1 LKKIFIVLII
11 FNLLIPT
18 KVLGF
23 SYVIMEEKSGRI
35 LESSDINNKKLIASI
50 TKIMTCII
58 ALENNNNLEKVIKVP
73 NEVLKM
79 YGTNIYIEVGEEIKI
94 IDLLYGLMLRSGN
107 DAALTLAIATAGS
120 EENFV
125 KLMNKKAQEL
135 GMNNTIFNN
144 PHGLDEDT
152 KNYSTAY
159 DMSLLARYAYKN
171 KIYRKIIKT
180 KKYTCKSSIKSYL
193 WYNRVSILN
202 NYKYSLGGKNGYT
215 PKAGKTLVSYA
226 KKNNMTLIGVSLHD
240 SNIYDTHE
248 DLFEKNFK
256 KYKLYKIVDKDNF
269 SYNKKLFSEDIYLKE
284 SFYYPLKENELT
296 NISTI
301 INITNSNNTIPGKII
316 IKLNNKEIG
325 SINIYRKKQ
334 NKRRKESFFKKI
346 INKFKN

>member
-1 LKKIFIVLII
+1 
-11 FNLLIPT
+11 
-18 KVLGF
+18 
-23 SYVIMEEKSGRI
+23 MEEKSGRI

-58 ALENNNNLEKVIKVP
+58 ALENNNLEKVIKVP

-226 KKNNMTLIGVSLHD
+226 KKDNMTLIGVSLHD

>member
-1 LKKIFIVLII
+1 
-11 FNLLIPT
+11 
-18 KVLGF
+18 
-23 SYVIMEEKSGRI
+23 MEEKSGRI

-226 KKNNMTLIGVSLHD
+226 KKDNMTLIGVSLHD

-269 SYNKKLFSEDIYLKE
+269 SYNKKLFSEGIYLKE

>member
-1 LKKIFIVLII
+1 
-11 FNLLIPT
+11 
-18 KVLGF
+18 
-23 SYVIMEEKSGRI
+23 MEEKSGRI

-226 KKNNMTLIGVSLHD
+226 KKDNMTLIGVSLHD

-248 DLFEKNFK
+248 NLFEKDFK

>member
-1 LKKIFIVLII
+1 
-11 FNLLIPT
+11 
-18 KVLGF
+18 
-23 SYVIMEEKSGRI
+23 MEEKSGRI

-79 YGTNIYIEVGEEIKI
+79 YGTNIYIEVGEKIKI

-226 KKNNMTLIGVSLHD
+226 KKDNMTLIGVSLHD

-325 SINIYRKKQ
+325 SINIYKKKQ

>member
-1 LKKIFIVLII
+1 
-11 FNLLIPT
+11 
-18 KVLGF
+18 
-23 SYVIMEEKSGRI
+23 MEEKSGRI

-120 EENFV
+120 GENFV

-226 KKNNMTLIGVSLHD
+226 KKDNMTLIGVSLHD

-248 DLFEKNFK
+248 NLFEKNFK

>member
-1 LKKIFIVLII
+1 MRRKPKRK
-11 FNLLIPT
+11 NRN
-18 KVLGF
+18 F
-23 SYVIMEEKSGRI
+23 SVHAR
-35 LESSDINNKKLIASI
+35 
-50 TKIMTCII
+50 
-58 ALENNNNLEKVIKVP
+58 
-73 NEVLKM
+73 
-79 YGTNIYIEVGEEIKI
+79 
-94 IDLLYGLMLRSGN
+94 

-171 KIYRKIIKT
+171 KIYIKIIKT

-226 KKNNMTLIGVSLHD
+226 KKDNMTLIGVSLHD

-325 SINIYRKKQ
+325 SINIYKKKQ

>member
-1 LKKIFIVLII
+1 
-11 FNLLIPT
+11 
-18 KVLGF
+18 
-23 SYVIMEEKSGRI
+23 MEEKSGRI

-226 KKNNMTLIGVSLHD
+226 KKDNMTLIGVSLHD

-248 DLFEKNFK
+248 NLFEKNFK

-269 SYNKKLFSEDIYLKE
+269 SYNKKLFSEGIYLKE

-325 SINIYRKKQ
+325 SINIYKKKQ

-346 INKFKN
+346 NNKFKN

>member
-1 LKKIFIVLII
+1 
-11 FNLLIPT
+11 
-18 KVLGF
+18 
-23 SYVIMEEKSGRI
+23 MEEKSGRI

-226 KKNNMTLIGVSLHD
+226 KKDNMTLIGVSLHD

-248 DLFEKNFK
+248 NLFEKNFK

>member
-1 LKKIFIVLII
+1 
-11 FNLLIPT
+11 
-18 KVLGF
+18 
-23 SYVIMEEKSGRI
+23 MEEKSGRI

-58 ALENNNNLEKVIKVP
+58 ALENNNLEKVIKVP

-226 KKNNMTLIGVSLHD
+226 KKDNMTLIGVSLHD

-248 DLFEKNFK
+248 NLFEKNFK

-325 SINIYRKKQ
+325 SINIYKKKQ

>member
-1 LKKIFIVLII
+1 
-11 FNLLIPT
+11 
-18 KVLGF
+18 
-23 SYVIMEEKSGRI
+23 MEEKSGRI

-226 KKNNMTLIGVSLHD
+226 KKDNMTLIGVSLHD

-248 DLFEKNFK
+248 NLFEKNFK

-316 IKLNNKEIG
+316 IKLNNKEIEN
-325 SINIYRKKQ
+325 INIYKKKQ

-346 INKFKN
+346 NNKFKN

>member
-1 LKKIFIVLII
+1 
-11 FNLLIPT
+11 
-18 KVLGF
+18 
-23 SYVIMEEKSGRI
+23 MEEKSGRI

-120 EENFV
+120 GENFV

-226 KKNNMTLIGVSLHD
+226 KKDNMTLIGVSLHD

>member
-1 LKKIFIVLII
+1 
-11 FNLLIPT
+11 
-18 KVLGF
+18 
-23 SYVIMEEKSGRI
+23 MEEKSGRI

-226 KKNNMTLIGVSLHD
+226 KKDNMTLIGVSLHD

-269 SYNKKLFSEDIYLKE
+269 SYNKKLFSEGIYLKE

-325 SINIYRKKQ
+325 SINIYKKKQ

-346 INKFKN
+346 NNKFKN

>member
-1 LKKIFIVLII
+1 
-11 FNLLIPT
+11 
-18 KVLGF
+18 
-23 SYVIMEEKSGRI
+23 MEEKSGRI

-79 YGTNIYIEVGEEIKI
+79 YGTNIYIEVGEKIKI

-226 KKNNMTLIGVSLHD
+226 KKDNMTLIGVSLHD

-248 DLFEKNFK
+248 NLFEKNFK

-269 SYNKKLFSEDIYLKE
+269 SYNKKLFSEGIYLKE

-325 SINIYRKKQ
+325 SINIYKKKQ

>member
-1 LKKIFIVLII
+1 
-11 FNLLIPT
+11 
-18 KVLGF
+18 
-23 SYVIMEEKSGRI
+23 MEEKSGRI

-79 YGTNIYIEVGEEIKI
+79 YGTNIYIEVGEELKI

-226 KKNNMTLIGVSLHD
+226 KKDNMTLIGVSLHD

-325 SINIYRKKQ
+325 SINIYKKKQ

>member
-1 LKKIFIVLII
+1 
-11 FNLLIPT
+11 
-18 KVLGF
+18 
-23 SYVIMEEKSGRI
+23 MEEKSGRI

-226 KKNNMTLIGVSLHD
+226 KKDNMTLIGVSLHD

-325 SINIYRKKQ
+325 SINIYKK
-334 NKRRKESFFKKI
+334 KAK
-346 INKFKN
+346 

>member
-1 LKKIFIVLII
+1 
-11 FNLLIPT
+11 
-18 KVLGF
+18 
-23 SYVIMEEKSGRI
+23 MEEKSGRI

-226 KKNNMTLIGVSLHD
+226 KKDNMTLIGVSLHD

-248 DLFEKNFK
+248 NLFEKNFK

-325 SINIYRKKQ
+325 SINIYKKKQ

>member
-1 LKKIFIVLII
+1 
-11 FNLLIPT
+11 
-18 KVLGF
+18 
-23 SYVIMEEKSGRI
+23 MEEKSGRI

-58 ALENNNNLEKVIKVP
+58 ALENNNLEKVIKVP

>member
-1 LKKIFIVLII
+1 
-11 FNLLIPT
+11 
-18 KVLGF
+18 
-23 SYVIMEEKSGRI
+23 MEEKSGRI

-125 KLMNKKAQEL
+125 KLMNKKAQKL

>member
-1 LKKIFIVLII
+1 
-11 FNLLIPT
+11 
-18 KVLGF
+18 
-23 SYVIMEEKSGRI
+23 MEEKSGRI

-58 ALENNNNLEKVIKVP
+58 ALENNNLEKVIKVP

-171 KIYRKIIKT
+171 KIYIKIIKT

-226 KKNNMTLIGVSLHD
+226 KKDNMTLIGVSLHD

-325 SINIYRKKQ
+325 SINIYKKKQ

>member
-1 LKKIFIVLII
+1 
-11 FNLLIPT
+11 
-18 KVLGF
+18 
-23 SYVIMEEKSGRI
+23 MEEKSGRI

-226 KKNNMTLIGVSLHD
+226 KKDNMTLIGVSLHD

-248 DLFEKNFK
+248 NLFEKDFK

-325 SINIYRKKQ
+325 SINIYKKKQ

>member
-1 LKKIFIVLII
+1 
-11 FNLLIPT
+11 
-18 KVLGF
+18 
-23 SYVIMEEKSGRI
+23 MEEKSVRI

-50 TKIMTCII
+50 TKIMTCIV

-79 YGTNIYIEVGEEIKI
+79 YGTNIYIEVGEKIKI

-226 KKNNMTLIGVSLHD
+226 KKDNMTLIGVSLHD

-248 DLFEKNFK
+248 NLFEKNFK

-269 SYNKKLFSEDIYLKE
+269 SYNKKLFSEGIYLKE

-325 SINIYRKKQ
+325 SINIYKKKQ

-346 INKFKN
+346 NNKFKN

>member
-1 LKKIFIVLII
+1 
-11 FNLLIPT
+11 
-18 KVLGF
+18 
-23 SYVIMEEKSGRI
+23 MEEKSGRI

-58 ALENNNNLEKVIKVP
+58 ALENNNLEKVIKVP

-226 KKNNMTLIGVSLHD
+226 KKDNMTLIGVSLHD

-325 SINIYRKKQ
+325 SINIYKKKQ

>member
-1 LKKIFIVLII
+1 
-11 FNLLIPT
+11 
-18 KVLGF
+18 
-23 SYVIMEEKSGRI
+23 MEEKSGRI

-226 KKNNMTLIGVSLHD
+226 KKDNMTLIGVSLHD

-325 SINIYRKKQ
+325 SINIYKKS
-334 NKRRKESFFKKI
+334 KIKEEKNLSSKK
-346 INKFKN
+346 

>member
-1 LKKIFIVLII
+1 
-11 FNLLIPT
+11 
-18 KVLGF
+18 
-23 SYVIMEEKSGRI
+23 MEEKSGRI

-58 ALENNNNLEKVIKVP
+58 ALENNNLEKVIKVP

-226 KKNNMTLIGVSLHD
+226 KKDNMTLIGVSLHD

-269 SYNKKLFSEDIYLKE
+269 SYNKKLFSEGIYLKE

>member
-1 LKKIFIVLII
+1 
-11 FNLLIPT
+11 
-18 KVLGF
+18 
-23 SYVIMEEKSGRI
+23 MEEKSGRI

-325 SINIYRKKQ
+325 SINIYKKKQ

>member
-1 LKKIFIVLII
+1 
-11 FNLLIPT
+11 
-18 KVLGF
+18 
-23 SYVIMEEKSGRI
+23 MEEKSGRI

-58 ALENNNNLEKVIKVP
+58 ALENNNLEKVIKVP

-226 KKNNMTLIGVSLHD
+226 KKDNMTLIGVSLHD

-248 DLFEKNFK
+248 NLFEKDFK

-325 SINIYRKKQ
+325 SINIYKKKQ

>member
-1 LKKIFIVLII
+1 
-11 FNLLIPT
+11 
-18 KVLGF
+18 
-23 SYVIMEEKSGRI
+23 MEEKSGRI

-226 KKNNMTLIGVSLHD
+226 KKDNMTLIGVSLHD

-248 DLFEKNFK
+248 NLFEKNFK

-325 SINIYRKKQ
+325 SINIYKKS
-334 NKRRKESFFKKI
+334 KIKEEKNLSSKK
-346 INKFKN
+346 

>member
-1 LKKIFIVLII
+1 
-11 FNLLIPT
+11 
-18 KVLGF
+18 
-23 SYVIMEEKSGRI
+23 MEEKSGRI

-226 KKNNMTLIGVSLHD
+226 KKDNMTLIGVSLHD

-269 SYNKKLFSEDIYLKE
+269 SYNKKLFSEGIYLKE

-346 INKFKN
+346 NNKFKN

>member
-1 LKKIFIVLII
+1 
-11 FNLLIPT
+11 
-18 KVLGF
+18 
-23 SYVIMEEKSGRI
+23 MEEKSGRI

-226 KKNNMTLIGVSLHD
+226 KKDNMTLIGVSLHD

-325 SINIYRKKQ
+325 SINIYKKKQ

>member
-1 LKKIFIVLII
+1 
-11 FNLLIPT
+11 
-18 KVLGF
+18 
-23 SYVIMEEKSGRI
+23 MEEKSGRI

-248 DLFEKNFK
+248 NLFEKNFK

-325 SINIYRKKQ
+325 SINIYKKKQ

>member
-1 LKKIFIVLII
+1 
-11 FNLLIPT
+11 
-18 KVLGF
+18 
-23 SYVIMEEKSGRI
+23 MEEKSGRI

-226 KKNNMTLIGVSLHD
+226 KKDNMTLIGVSLHD

>member
-1 LKKIFIVLII
+1 
-11 FNLLIPT
+11 
-18 KVLGF
+18 
-23 SYVIMEEKSGRI
+23 MEEKSGRI

-226 KKNNMTLIGVSLHD
+226 KKDNMTLIGVSLHD

-248 DLFEKNFK
+248 NLFEKNFK

-325 SINIYRKKQ
+325 SINIYKKKQ

-346 INKFKN
+346 NNKFKN

>member
-1 LKKIFIVLII
+1 
-11 FNLLIPT
+11 
-18 KVLGF
+18 
-23 SYVIMEEKSGRI
+23 MEEKSGRI

-58 ALENNNNLEKVIKVP
+58 ALENNNLEKVIKVP

-226 KKNNMTLIGVSLHD
+226 KKDNMTLIGVSLHD

-269 SYNKKLFSEDIYLKE
+269 SYNKKLFSEGIYLKE

-325 SINIYRKKQ
+325 SINIYKKKQ

-346 INKFKN
+346 NNKFKN

>member
-1 LKKIFIVLII
+1 
-11 FNLLIPT
+11 
-18 KVLGF
+18 
-23 SYVIMEEKSGRI
+23 MEEKSGRI

-215 PKAGKTLVSYA
+215 PKAGKALVSYA

>member
-1 LKKIFIVLII
+1 
-11 FNLLIPT
+11 
-18 KVLGF
+18 
-23 SYVIMEEKSGRI
+23 MEEKSGRI

-58 ALENNNNLEKVIKVP
+58 ALENNNLEKVIKVP

-226 KKNNMTLIGVSLHD
+226 KKDNMTLIGVSLHD

-248 DLFEKNFK
+248 NLFEKDFK

>member
-1 LKKIFIVLII
+1 
-11 FNLLIPT
+11 
-18 KVLGF
+18 
-23 SYVIMEEKSGRI
+23 MEEKSGRI

>member
-1 LKKIFIVLII
+1 
-11 FNLLIPT
+11 
-18 KVLGF
+18 
-23 SYVIMEEKSGRI
+23 MEEKSGRI

-58 ALENNNNLEKVIKVP
+58 ALENNNLEKVIKVP

-226 KKNNMTLIGVSLHD
+226 KKDNMTLIGVSLHD

-325 SINIYRKKQ
+325 SINIYKKKQ

-346 INKFKN
+346 MNKFKN